1 MNKATTPTTNAQR
14 LSGAFVEVNACASK
28 LLEML
33 DALRAPEATEASRL
47 EAVASHMELMVQR
60 VGYVNQVASNLAC
73 PGLLDAP
80 NWSNWMTEPGT
91 CDYTP
96 AVFPT
101 PER

>member
-1 MNKATTPTTNAQR
+1 MNKATTPTNAQR
-14 LSGAFVEVNACASK
+14 LSGAFVEVNTCASM

-33 DALRAPEATEASRL
+33 NAMRDPEPVAGWRL
-47 EAVASHMELMVQR
+47 ESIVSHMELMLQR
-60 VGYVNQVASNLAC
+60 VGYVNQVASNLVC

-80 NWSNWMTEPGT
+80 NWSNWMNEPGT

-101 PER
+101 LER